1 VDNRRFILGK
11 QLGILDRPME
21 RWTGD
26 WAQPVAPLAELGKDR
41 ASVRTEIA
49 WLRLGELDVAVIPG
63 EIYPE
68 LVLGKV
74 QDPADPAAD
83 FPDAPIE
90 PSIYGQL
97 KAPYR
102 MIVGLGNDELGYILP
117 KRQWD
122 EKPPFTYGQ
131 SKAPYGEVN
140 SLGPDTGPLLCAA
153 FQDLVKRK

>member
-1 VDNRRFILGK
+1 
-11 QLGILDRPME
+11 
-21 RWTGD
+21 
-26 WAQPVAPLAELGKDR
+26 
-41 ASVRTEIA
+41 
-49 WLRLGELDVAVIPG
+49 
-63 EIYPE
+63 
-68 LVLGKV
+68 VLGKV

-97 KAPYR
+97 AGPYR

-131 SKAPYGEVN
+131 TKAPYGEVN

-153 FQDLVKRK
+153 FKELVKGKRD